1 MEVKHMSGSAER
13 KGMWQLNTKRHLA
26 SLWQV
31 NETPAAKSR
40 HGDTQPGRSS
50 ASSAAW
56 LSCISVTESNHN
68 IPFLPCPQLVLNSPD
83 SSSASGGQSH
93 QISWQ

>member
-31 NETPAAKSR
+31 NETPAAKSYTR
-40 HGDTQPGRSS
+40 PGRSS
-50 ASSAAW
+50 TSSAAW
-56 LSCISVTESNHN
+56 LRYISVTESSHN
-68 IPFLPCPQLVLNSPD
+68 IPFLPRPQLVLNSPG

-93 QISWQ
+93 QISRQ